1 MSNLQIFPTP
11 TGKRAIYY
19 HTNWSC
25 YARNFQVKDIPDG
38 VMDIAYAFWNVNP
51 DGSIVTGDAWADTD
65 KRFTAGDGVSP
76 SESDTGMFGN
86 FGQFKKLR
94 DSGRQMN
101 VVLSLGGWTW
111 SKNFSP
117 AMSSETTRTNLV
129 NNIVNTFK
137 KYPIFSGVSLDWEY
151 VSNDG
156 VNYGNA
162 GNIATAQDSANFV
175 LFLQKLRSAL
185 DQNGMAQYTIAMC
198 CVADPNKAKFD
209 VEKMHQYLTELH
221 VMTYDFHDGN
231 WGETVAAH
239 HTNPRKSS
247 AGKFSC
253 EEAADYYISRGVP
266 STKVFIGG
274 AFYSRGFA
282 NTDGLGK
289 SASGGSPDM
298 SWEKGTVDYKA
309 LPIQGAQEYID
320 PESKGAYSYDPVKRI
335 LNTYDNK
342 ESIIEKC
349 RIIYEKNLGGML
361 IWENSADKSFSDP
374 RSLVSA
380 IKSNLTHG
388 SPSFTSTPVPIPT
401 PVSKPSAPTPVTSLP
416 KISLTIDSN
425 GKLTSPSVASGSN
438 VPKFKVSFTI
448 DSNGTITGLKSVKM

>member
-1 MSNLQIFPTP
+1 MANQVFKTP

-65 KRFTAGDGVSP
+65 KRYTASDGVSP
-76 SESDTGMFGN
+76 ADSWNDTSGLFGN

-94 DSGRQMN
+94 DSGKQMN
-101 VVLSLGGWTW
+101 IVLSLGGWTW

-117 AMSSETTRTNLV
+117 AVSTETTRTNLI
-129 NNIVNTFK
+129 NNIVNTLK

-156 VNYGNA
+156 VNYGNV
-162 GNIATAQDSANFV
+162 GNIANSQDSANFV
-175 LFLQKLRSAL
+175 LFLQKLRSAF
-185 DQNGMAQYTIAMC
+185 DSNGMANFTIAMC
-198 CVADPNKAKFD
+198 CVADPAKAKFE

-221 VMTYDFHDGN
+221 VMTYDFHDGH
-231 WGETVAAH
+231 WGETIAAH

-266 STKVFIGG
+266 STKIFIGG
-274 AFYSRGFA
+274 AFYSRGFS

-289 SASGGSPDM
+289 PASGGSPDM

-309 LPIQGAQEYID
+309 LPIAGAQEYID
-320 PESKGAYSYDPVKRI
+320 PESKGAYSYDPVKRV
-335 LNTYDNK
+335 LNTYDNR

-349 RIIYEKNLGGML
+349 KIIYEKNLGGML
-361 IWENSADKSFSDP
+361 IWENSADKPFSDP
-374 RSLVSA
+374 RSLVA
-380 IKSNLTHG
+380 TIKTNLTHG
-388 SPSFTSTPVPIPT
+388 RPSNVST
-401 PVSKPSAPTPVTSLP
+401 PSAPTPTPTPTPPTKVSLV
-416 KISLTIDSN
+416 IDSN
-425 GKLTSPSVASGSN
+425 GQLTSPATKPTTGT
-438 VPKFKVSFTI
+438 KFKVSFTI
-448 DSNGTITGLKSVKM
+448 DGNGTITELKSDKVKP